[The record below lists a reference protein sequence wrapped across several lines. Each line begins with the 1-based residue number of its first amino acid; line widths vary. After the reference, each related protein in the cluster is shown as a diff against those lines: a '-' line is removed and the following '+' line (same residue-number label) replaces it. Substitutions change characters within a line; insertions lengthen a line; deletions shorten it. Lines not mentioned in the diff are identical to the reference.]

1 MKVEGKIETGSHTGS
16 KFSVVYS
23 SGATTKSI
31 NVDYSSASLEG
42 TLAKGAWV
50 EEKLYG
56 YNGRWFL
63 DNMVEVDIEGTV
75 TED

>member
-1 MKVEGKIETGSHTGS
+1 VKVEEKIETGSHTDS

-31 NVDYSSASLEG
+31 NVDYSSASLEC

-50 EEKLYG
+50 EVKLYG
-56 YNGRWFL
+56 CNGRWFL
-63 DNMVEVDIEGTV
+63 ANLVEVEIEGTV

>member
-1 MKVEGKIETGSHTGS
+1 VKVEGKIDTGSHTDS

-42 TLAKGAWV
+42 TLA
-50 EEKLYG
+50 EEA
-56 YNGRWFL
+56 
-63 DNMVEVDIEGTV
+63 
-75 TED
+75 

>member
-1 MKVEGKIETGSHTGS
+1 MEGKIDTGSHTDS

-23 SGATTKSI
+23 SGATTKTI
-31 NVDYSSASLEG
+31 NVDDSSASLEC

-50 EEKLYG
+50 EVKLYG
-56 YNGRWFL
+56 CNGRWFL
-63 DNMVEVDIEGTV
+63 ANMVEVEIEGTV

>member
-31 NVDYSSASLEG
+31 GVDYSSASLEG
-42 TLAKGAWV
+42 TLA
-50 EEKLYG
+50 EEA
-56 YNGRWFL
+56 
-63 DNMVEVDIEGTV
+63 
-75 TED
+75 